1 MNKWKLAGLLVGI
14 GAGIALAGTMLWQR
28 YRRKEEEEVDY
39 CNLCEGSLRT
49 QDAKNTSSKKKT
61 RR

>member
-14 GAGIALAGTMLWQR
+14 GAGVAIAGAMLWQR
-28 YRRKEEEEVDY
+28 YRRKEEVDY

-49 QDAKNTSSKKKT
+49 QDAKNTDSKKKT